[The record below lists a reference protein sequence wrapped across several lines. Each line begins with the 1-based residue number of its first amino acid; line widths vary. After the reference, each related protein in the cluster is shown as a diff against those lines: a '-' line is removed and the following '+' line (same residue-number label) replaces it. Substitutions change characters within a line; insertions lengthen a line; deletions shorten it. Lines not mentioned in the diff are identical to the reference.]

1 MSDLLAPRDSVPL
14 LTSLSLL
21 ERAKVRDPEAWRRL
35 VHLYGPLVYRWCQ
48 RWGLAQEDVADV
60 FQEVFQAVSIQIVS
74 FRRDRPKDSFRG
86 WFWTI
91 TRHKIMDHFRRQG
104 KQPRAAGG
112 SDAAQRLLDLPEQLP
127 DEEDA
132 ADEGGIVHRALDMIR
147 GDFAPHTW
155 QAFCRLTIDGHTA
168 GEVAADLGITP
179 EAARMAKS
187 RVLGRLRQE
196 FAGLAEVPRI

>member
-1 MSDLLAPRDSVPL
+1 MNDPLVPL
-14 LTSLSLL
+14 DDVPLATSLSLL
-21 ERAKVRDPEAWRRL
+21 ERVKARDPEAWRRL
-35 VHLYGPLVYRWCQ
+35 VRLYGPLVYRWCQ
-48 RWGLAQEDVADV
+48 RWALAQEDVADI
-60 FQEVFQAVSIQIVS
+60 FQEVFQAVSGQIAV
-74 FRRDRPKDSFRG
+74 FHRDRPNDSFRG

-91 TRHKIMDHFRRQG
+91 TRHKIMDHFRSQG
-104 KQPRAAGG
+104 KQPRATGG

-127 DEEDA
+127 EEDDE
-132 ADEGGIVHRALDMIR
+132 ADESGIVHRVLEMIR

-155 QAFCRLTIDGHTA
+155 QAFWQLTIEGQTS

-196 FAGLAEVPRI
+196 LAGLAEGPFG